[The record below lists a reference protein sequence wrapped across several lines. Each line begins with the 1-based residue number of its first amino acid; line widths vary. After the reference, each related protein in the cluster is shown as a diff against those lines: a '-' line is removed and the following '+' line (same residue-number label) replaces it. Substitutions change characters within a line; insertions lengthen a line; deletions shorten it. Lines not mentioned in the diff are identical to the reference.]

1 MSPSVA
7 LHDTAFRNYLVIVLG
22 LLFVAGIV
30 LALLQ
35 FVFRVELGSVWKTYC
50 GWMWMAPLVAL
61 VIFAGRV
68 PFVIGVMLVAV
79 LAGREFSQVAGLACD
94 RWMTGALYLA
104 LLLAVLGCAPI
115 FGLLLVFLVPILRN
129 RVAGELRL
137 ISSGLIAF
145 VLLGW
150 MFGQL
155 GFFART
161 PNAYGY
167 LCFVI
172 FATEVTDV
180 SAFVFGKMFGRHPLR
195 VAISPRKTWEGAL
208 GGLAVALLL
217 PWLLRFSFP
226 FFGRGQL
233 ILTGLIVGLGGPL
246 GDLSLSLLKREFG
259 VKDWGTAIPGH
270 GGVLDRI
277 DSLIFVVP
285 LFMLMTAYY
294 YPGR

>member
-79 LAGREFSQVAGLACD
+79 LAGREFSQVSGLACD

-195 VAISPRKTWEGAL
+195 VAISPRKMWEGAL

>member
-50 GWMWMAPLVAL
+50 GWIWMAPLVAL

-79 LAGREFSQVAGLACD
+79 LAGREFSQVSGLACD

>member
-104 LLLAVLGCAPI
+104 LLLAVLGCVPI
-115 FGLLLVFLVPILRN
+115 FGLLLLFLVPILRN

>member
-7 LHDTAFRNYLVIVLG
+7 LHDTAFLNYLVIVLG

>member
-22 LLFVAGIV
+22 LLFAAGIL

-35 FVFRVELGSVWKTYC
+35 FVWRVELGSVWKTYC

-68 PFVIGVMLVAV
+68 PFVMGVMLVAV

-129 RVAGELRL
+129 RGAGELRL

-226 FFGRGQL
+226 FFDRGQL